1 MPFLILGVFLTLSR
15 GGLFALVAALVATV
29 AFSGRWRPQAAA
41 VAALGVV
48 GAIVYFGAFAPVEA
62 RERVTTVDGGT
73 GRTDVWRVGWRMVE
87 DEPVRGI
94 GAGNFANT
102 SVHYLLQPGA
112 IVSDDFIVD
121 TPKVA
126 HNSYLEVLAELGVV
140 GLVLFAGVLAFALAC
155 IVKATRVFARIGDRQ
170 MELLSRGLLVA
181 LVGLLASDF
190 FGSRQFEKQLWLLL
204 ALGPAF
210 LALARAQADAR
221 PS

>member
-1 MPFLILGVFLTLSR
+1 
-15 GGLFALVAALVATV
+15 
-29 AFSGRWRPQAAA
+29 
-41 VAALGVV
+41 
-48 GAIVYFGAFAPVEA
+48 
-62 RERVTTVDGGT
+62 
-73 GRTDVWRVGWRMVE
+73 MVE

-112 IVSDDFIVD
+112 IVRDDFIVD

-140 GLVLFAGVLAFALAC
+140 GLVLFAGVLAFALTC

-221 PS
+221 SS